1 MNANQALASELSRT
15 VQLNCHIADS
25 QHAGDYTMCV
35 YLLKMREYF
44 RWEKGYHYTDK
55 LPSEHL
61 GTWLSERESLW
72 DTLSENVFATIDVN
86 GVDVDPFDNEAA
98 NELLVPEGLV
108 YSGGLGRQSRPHFFL
123 AELLEVQQHQQYT
136 LYLSG
141 KEQARDLT
149 APPAMALGN
158 TIYIRR
164 ESLKRMIWEK
174 IEEWNWRKTNT
185 AMTRALS
192 YFDLETDT
200 NIALEAI
207 TDQELNTVLHHE
219 IGEIEAGLLLDD
231 CWHDML
237 AAVVLTR
244 AEIMARALR
253 DHLADCIS
261 TLPDILANQRDAS
274 LHYYFGQFNGMR
286 RELFPSLLD
295 AYRQWHDTGK
305 PEPLE
310 QMIEQGR
317 QHWAGVGNHITGLF
331 QAHDPQASPEIIAYI
346 EGNIL

>member
-1 MNANQALASELSRT
+1 MIANQALSSELSKT
-15 VQLNCHIADS
+15 VQLNCDIADS

-61 GTWLSERESLW
+61 GCWLSERESLW
-72 DTLSENVFATIDVN
+72 DTLSDNDFATIEVK

-98 NELLVPEGLV
+98 NQLLVPEGLI
-108 YSGGLGRQSRPHFFL
+108 YSGGLGHQCRPHFFL
-123 AELLEVQQHQQYT
+123 AELLEVRQHQQYT

-141 KEQARDLT
+141 KERARDLT
-149 APPAMALGN
+149 APPAMTLGN

-174 IEEWNWRKTNT
+174 IEEWNWRKTNS
-185 AMTRALS
+185 AMSCALS
-192 YFDLETDT
+192 YFELDTDT
-200 NIALEAI
+200 NSALEAI

-231 CWHDML
+231 CWHEML
-237 AAVVLTR
+237 ACLTLPR
-244 AEIMARALR
+244 AEIMARAVR

-261 TLPDILANQRDAS
+261 TLPDMLDRQGDAS
-274 LHYYFGQFNGMR
+274 LHFYFGQFNAMR
-286 RELFPSLLD
+286 RELFPGLLQ
-295 AYRQWHDTGK
+295 AYQQWQNSGEQK
-305 PEPLE
+305 PLE
-310 QMIEQGR
+310 KMVQEGK
-317 QHWAGVGNHITGLF
+317 QHWAEAGNHITALYRATG
-331 QAHDPQASPEIIAYI
+331 PESAAEIAIYV
-346 EGNIL
+346 ENNIL